1 MINDVFMICQ
11 EMGGWCSWIQE
22 N

>member
-11 EMGGWCSWIQE
+11 EMGGCCSWIQE